1 MARTAKTISISL
13 PVELLAQVEQITRE
27 EHCTKSELL
36 RVALQRYVEER
47 ELKSLYRHGQMK
59 AAERGITTEEE
70 VAELIHA
77 RRIREAHTQGGVGP

>member
-27 EHCTKSELL
+27 EHCTKSQLL
-36 RVALQRYVEER
+36 REALQRYFGER
-47 ELKSLYRHGQMK
+47 KLKSLYRYGQKK
-59 AAERGITTEEE
+59 AAARGITTEEE

-77 RRIREAHTQGGVGP
+77 RRIREAQTHSGVGQ